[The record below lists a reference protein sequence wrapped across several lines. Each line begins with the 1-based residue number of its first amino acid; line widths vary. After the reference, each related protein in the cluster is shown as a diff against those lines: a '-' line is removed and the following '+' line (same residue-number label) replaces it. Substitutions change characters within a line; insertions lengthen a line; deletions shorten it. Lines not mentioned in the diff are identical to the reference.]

1 MTRRLT
7 AGSDLSPASIRRFG
21 ITMIAASQNG
31 LVVPMPSTP
40 LLQQLVRPP
49 KRASFRPVRRSL
61 IVELDAAEPE
71 SLNDM
76 HTSFPEDGVAPR
88 LIDALPPAVSTGA
101 SASRFH
107 WRSSK
112 GVASPTAAPD
122 VPREEPPLAL
132 LVPNLFIGKERFEL

>member
-1 MTRRLT
+1 ML
-7 AGSDLSPASIRRFG
+7 
-21 ITMIAASQNG
+21 AASQND
-31 LVVPMPSTP
+31 VDVPMPPTP

-71 SLNDM
+71 PLNDM
-76 HTSFPEDGVAPR
+76 HMSFPEDGVAPR
-88 LIDALPPAVSTGA
+88 LIDALPAAVATGT

-112 GVASPTAAPD
+112 GVAFSPAAPV

-132 LVPNLFIGKERFEL
+132 LVPNLFVGKERFEL